1 MPATRPSFFLIS
13 LLAVSMCCVRLTA
26 QDSATGSI
34 RGIVLD
40 PSGARVPQASV
51 VVVNA
56 ATSTRYVTISD
67 GEGRFVIE
75 LLPPGDYSGRAEA
88 EGMSPQI
95 TPPLHVDVGGT
106 AQLEFHLS
114 VAGSQESLTV
124 S

>member
-1 MPATRPSFFLIS
+1 MPATRPSLFLIS
-13 LLAVSMCCVRLTA
+13 LLAISMCCSMLTA

-67 GEGRFVIE
+67 GEGRFVVE
-75 LLPPGDYSGRAEA
+75 LLPPGD
-88 EGMSPQI
+88 
-95 TPPLHVDVGGT
+95 
-106 AQLEFHLS
+106 
-114 VAGSQESLTV
+114 
-124 S
+124 